1 MILSQYS
8 LLNPPVGGHGI
19 LLTSFDL
26 HWNFDV
32 HPKPK
37 NRLFNLYSIE
47 GNNQA
52 MSENN
57 QYTLKQAINRMIET
71 YQLRGKLT
79 ENKLIESWEQHM
91 GKMVAKHTQ
100 KLKLDGN
107 TLYITLDSSV
117 LRQELSYAKEK
128 IQEHLNKEIGRP
140 VIQEIV
146 LR

>member
-1 MILSQYS
+1 
-8 LLNPPVGGHGI
+8 
-19 LLTSFDL
+19 
-26 HWNFDV
+26 
-32 HPKPK
+32 
-37 NRLFNLYSIE
+37 
-47 GNNQA
+47 
-52 MSENN
+52 MSDNN

-117 LRQELSYAKEK
+117 LRQELSYGKEK
-128 IQEHLNKEIGRP
+128 IQKHLNEEIGRP